1 MQLSEA
7 ATMGMHIPGSLLQTR
22 NTNMKYED
30 VIALAKAGFT
40 SQQIAQFAEEER
52 HTAAMSPAAPAA
64 ISPSEAP
71 AAAPEMPEGP
81 SEIPQAPA
89 APAAPQ
95 TFPAPSVNKTDEILM
110 GITQELASLKKA
122 MQSKNLQSTNQPMRE
137 STEAILASIISP
149 TYTHK
154 EE

>member
-52 HTAAMSPAAPAA
+52 TAVKAPAAPEAV
-64 ISPSEAP
+64 SPTEAP
-71 AAAPEMPEGP
+71 AAAPEMPESP
-81 SEIPQAPA
+81 KSPE

-95 TFPAPSVNKTDEILM
+95 TIPAPSVNKTDEILM

-122 MQSKNLQSTNQPMRE
+122 MQSKNLQSTNQPKRE
-137 STEAILASIISP
+137 NTEDILASIISP